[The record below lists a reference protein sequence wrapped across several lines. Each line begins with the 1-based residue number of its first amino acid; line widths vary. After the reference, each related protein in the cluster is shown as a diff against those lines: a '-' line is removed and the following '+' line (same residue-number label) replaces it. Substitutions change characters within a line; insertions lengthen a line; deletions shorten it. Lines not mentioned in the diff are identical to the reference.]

1 MSVRD
6 RFDRD
11 NLNALQSIA
20 RSLERIANSMEK
32 MEKKNDEKS
41 DNRNKIQKNS
51 WKTRGGGSNDT
62 YDL

>member
-11 NLNALQSIA
+11 TLNALQSIA
-20 RSLERIANSMEK
+20 RSLERIADS

-41 DNRNKIQKNS
+41 DNRNKIEKLMGDER
-51 WKTRGGGSNDT
+51 WW
-62 YDL
+62 